1 MLRTLHLILFL
12 LVSFSVQA
20 ALYKGVDAEG
30 NVTFSDK
37 ETPNAEEIP
46 MPTPNIIKMPKP
58 KPAEKIAEEDK
69 GNYKSFSITQ
79 PKTNATLRASNGNV
93 PVSLSLTPKLDT
105 ASGHKISIFVDGK
118 AVIKGVTTLSVQLPN
133 IDRGKHTISA
143 AIKDKNN
150 KTLISSNKVT
160 LHLKRMSE
168 LHPTG
173 QGTGPS
179 NPDGSPINPGPNNP
193 AFRPGPIIPAP
204 KAPWGQSLKTL
215 LCTNM
220 VRYNNRQNILL

>member
-12 LVSFSVQA
+12 LISFSVQA

-37 ETPNAEEIP
+37 ETPNAKKIP
-46 MPTPNIIKMPKP
+46 MPIPNIIKMPKP
-58 KPAEKIAEEDK
+58 KPAKKIAEEDK
-69 GNYKSFSITQ
+69 GNYESFTIEQ
-79 PKTNATLRASNGNV
+79 PKNNATLRASNGNV

-105 ASGHKISIFVDGK
+105 ASGHRISILVDGK
-118 AVIKGVTTLSVQLPN
+118 TVVKGVTTLSAQLPN

-143 AIKDKNN
+143 VVKDKGS
-150 KTLISSNKVT
+150 KTLISSNNVI
-160 LHLKRMSE
+160 LHLIRKTE
-168 LHPTG
+168 LQPTG

-179 NPDGSPINPGPNNP
+179 NPDGSPIKPGPNSP

-204 KAPWGQSLKTL
+204 SGP
-215 LCTNM
+215 
-220 VRYNNRQNILL
+220 